1 MERPAALWN
10 HFEAQ
15 QNGDEL
21 PPPYGIA
28 HLVKGTKTLRCRFAI
43 DSMCSPISVIKESLV
58 QELGLLRRKQTVIT
72 SLADETRTPVT
83 STEMVT
89 CELVVHW
96 NGKRRTTF
104 IDAMIWEKPPGNQD
118 IIVAMPDALDT
129 GLIAF
134 ALPHEWR
141 RSWLGTACFSNQL
154 PLALRQD
161 QSMAAAAHAQFIM
174 SPEDE
179 DTIDISAR
187 IGLSKAHIITDV
199 STLKATQQYW
209 LSQFPTLNLPIPK
222 VAHPDLPK
230 FNPPFKEALMESYL
244 DKPDSKVPRTSPKLQ
259 DRINEVLGSLNEEGI
274 TNNHANPVGVASYI
288 VLIPKPDGSLRICI
302 NFAKV
307 NKILLVHHH
316 PLPACADLLNQLARK
331 KFFSKIDL
339 RHGFFNFDMHE
350 NAKWLTS
357 TIAPGH
363 AITWNK
369 IPQGLAPV
377 PNWFQ
382 WAMQTIFSEL
392 IAAGICLIY
401 LDDLIIM
408 GNTAAELEANIRL
421 VLERLAKYDL
431 RISIQKCDFECN
443 SSIEFLG
450 HTIKD
455 GKISPGPKSSKIL
468 EGIVN
473 PNDESAD
480 KDKNNKLNTFI
491 GIANWFSKYIPDC
504 QRKIKP
510 LLDARANGWTWGG
523 DQETAFKMFKD
534 ILANLQP
541 LHMPSG
547 GDNKL
552 EVHTDAS
559 KDGYFCVLFEDT
571 GEGEAC
577 ERLKVI
583 AYTGGVFRGPQLAW
597 SILQKE
603 MFAVFQAHL
612 KFDHFIRLHEFKL
625 VIDNKTMCYCE
636 TSADLMVQR
645 WYLRIQHY
653 QSEIIHL
660 PGILNILPDAGS
672 RLLHLE
678 HPNFVTAQFATLT
691 SAIHNS
697 KRIGTRVTRS
707 CTLALRQALAS
718 RQLEGILEQLDES
731 IPVLATDDTTIRH
744 LQTLLRD
751 NSVNSTAAQEFFSPA
766 CNAEA
771 HKSTASS
778 QLNGILEDPHEQD
791 SDITRSVPDSTTQAW
806 CSSEWR
812 TQPPRGP
819 NSCSTVH
826 MSEADLSELLQETKD
841 SASTQAEVAASQA
854 QSSHSTSS
862 RFSTEHTQPQ
872 RTLPIHPDKIH
883 LIRQCHGGCAG
894 HHGRDETIRKLQ
906 NSGHSWPTRF
916 IDVARFIASCPTCQR
931 HRLKQKTPYAQY
943 KSILTDAPLFGRWH
957 MDFLSIGSA
966 CEFTGATK
974 ILCMQE
980 ERSRYVILHACKAE
994 TSIEVVLAFLQ
1005 TFAIFG
1011 IPESIR
1017 SDNAP
1022 NLAAA
1027 AVKQFIEIT
1036 GIAHDF
1042 SVPHQAHTNGLIE
1055 STCGDTG
1062 RLLRMLCCD
1071 LHAYGR
1077 WSFMLPLV
1085 QRQLNSL
1092 TRATTGTTAS
1102 HMLFGA
1108 RVNLDRYIIPTA
1120 PMYVDPATRDAIRQS
1135 DTVQTFCDTLL
1146 VAQQDILF
1154 KADQIRA
1161 KILSDLQRQR
1171 PYLTEEQP
1179 QAGHLV
1185 LVPWNDTNTRP
1196 DKLSANMMGPYVIT
1210 SAQQG
1215 KNTVTLA
1222 HTIIPNPQ
1230 NEPATL
1236 VSAVADLKR
1245 FDDSLAL
1252 AEYDVPENRFRQLAY
1267 ANNNTRAVNCILSY
1281 RPLRILTAD
1290 ASNDVRNME
1299 YEVRFENSVSLTDTH
1314 WLRYCDIGHT
1324 FAFNSFWQFVQRQL
1338 VGHRCIALPE
1348 EFRHVHQVRSVAAA
1362 RNRRNASRLTDAAAT
1377 FDQHSMAFHPT

>member
-21 PPPYGIA
+21 QPPYGIG
-28 HLVKGTKTLRCRFAI
+28 HLVNGAKTLRCNFAI
-43 DSMCSPISVIKESLV
+43 DSMCRPISVIKNSLV
-58 QELGLLRRKQTVIT
+58 QELGLLRRKQTVVT

-83 STEMVT
+83 SSEIVT
-89 CELVVHW
+89 CELVIHW

-104 IDAMIWEKPPGNQD
+104 IDAMIWDTPPDNQD
-118 IIVAMPDALDT
+118 MIISMPDALDT

-154 PLALRQD
+154 PLAIRKD

-187 IGLSKAHIITDV
+187 ISLTKAHIISDA
-199 STLKATQQYW
+199 STLKATQKYW
-209 LSQFPTLNLPIPK
+209 LAQFPTLNLPIPK
-222 VAHPDLPK
+222 TAHPDLPK

-259 DRINEVLGSLNEEGI
+259 DRINDVLGKLGEEGI
-274 TNNHANPVGVASYI
+274 TNDHANPVGVASYI

-350 NAKWLTS
+350 SAKWLTS

-382 WAMQTIFSEL
+382 WAMQTIFSDL
-392 IAAGICLIY
+392 IAAGVCLIY

-408 GNTAAELEANIRL
+408 GNTAAELETNIRL

-431 RISIQKCDFECN
+431 RISIQKCDFDCN
-443 SSIEFLG
+443 TSIEFLG

-510 LLDARANGWTWGG
+510 LLDARANGWTWGA
-523 DQETAFKMFKD
+523 DQETAFHMFKD
-534 ILANLQP
+534 ILSNLQP

-547 GDNKL
+547 GNNKL

-559 KDGYFCVLFEDT
+559 KDGYFCVLFEDIGT
-571 GEGEAC
+571 GEAC
-577 ERLKVI
+577 ERLRVI
-583 AYTGGVFRGPQLAW
+583 AYAGGVFRGPQLAW

-678 HPNFVTAQFATLT
+678 HPNLVNAQFATLT
-691 SAIHNS
+691 SAILSS
-697 KRIGTRVTRS
+697 KSSRANVTKLNKQ
-707 CTLALRQALAS
+707 TLRQALAS
-718 RQLEGILEQLDES
+718 RQLDNILQQLDNTPAVLPVDDTSIHNLQRQLHNNTVAHTPTSEVTFSDCTSPNSTTPSSRSLSGTLDEFQETQLQQDCTES
-731 IPVLATDDTTIRH
+731 II
-744 LQTLLRD
+744 
-751 NSVNSTAAQEFFSPA
+751 
-766 CNAEA
+766 
-771 HKSTASS
+771 
-778 QLNGILEDPHEQD
+778 
-791 SDITRSVPDSTTQAW
+791 PDWATQAF
-806 CSSEWR
+806 
-812 TQPPRGP
+812 PRGTA
-819 NSCSTVH
+819 SCSTVP
-826 MSEADLSELLQETKD
+826 MSITDLLESLQHSTAD
-841 SASTQAEVAASQA
+841 SASTQAEVAM
-854 QSSHSTSS
+854 SSTHSTHSTSS
-862 RFSTEHTQPQ
+862 RFSTEHTQPK
-872 RTLPIHPDKIH
+872 RTLPIHPDNIH

-943 KSILTDAPLFGRWH
+943 KTILTDAPLFGRWH
-957 MDFLSIGSA
+957 MDFLTISSA

-980 ERSRYVILHACKAE
+980 ERSRYVMLHACKTE
-994 TSIEVVLAFLQ
+994 TSIEVVLAFLV
-1005 TFAIFG
+1005 TFSIFG

-1017 SDNAP
+1017 SDNAA
-1022 NLAAA
+1022 NLTAAS
-1027 AVKQFIEIT
+1027 VKQFLEIT
-1036 GIAHDF
+1036 GITHDF

-1092 TRATTGTTAS
+1092 TRATIGTTAS
-1102 HMLFGA
+1102 HILFGA

-1120 PMYVDPATRDAIRQS
+1120 PMNIDPATRDAVRNS

-1146 VAQQDILF
+1146 IAQQDILS

-1161 KILSDLQRQR
+1161 KILNDLQRRR

-1179 QAGHLV
+1179 QIGQLV

-1210 SAQQG
+1210 SAGQG

-1222 HTIIPNPQ
+1222 HTINPNPI
-1230 NEPATL
+1230 NEPAIL

-1245 FDDSLAL
+1245 FDDSLEL

-1281 RPLRILTAD
+1281 RPIRILTAD
-1290 ASNDVRNME
+1290 ASNNVRNQE
-1299 YEVRFENSVSLTDTH
+1299 YEVRFDNSVSLTDTH
-1314 WLRYCDIGHT
+1314 WLQYCDICHT
-1324 FAFNSFWQFVQRQL
+1324 FAFDSFWHFVRNQL
-1338 VGHRCIALPE
+1338 VGHRSVALPE
-1348 EFRHVHQVRSVAAA
+1348 EFRHVHQARSGAAA
-1362 RNRRNASRLTDAAAT
+1362 RSRRNASRLTQAATT
-1377 FDQHSMAFHPT
+1377 FDQQSMAFSTQ

>member
-1 MERPAALWN
+1 
-10 HFEAQ
+10 
-15 QNGDEL
+15 
-21 PPPYGIA
+21 
-28 HLVKGTKTLRCRFAI
+28 
-43 DSMCSPISVIKESLV
+43 
-58 QELGLLRRKQTVIT
+58 
-72 SLADETRTPVT
+72 
-83 STEMVT
+83 
-89 CELVVHW
+89 
-96 NGKRRTTF
+96 
-104 IDAMIWEKPPGNQD
+104 MIWDNPPDGQD
-118 IIVAMPDALDT
+118 MIIAMPDALDT

-154 PLALRQD
+154 PLAIRQD

-187 IGLSKAHIITDV
+187 ISLTKAHIISDA
-199 STLKATQQYW
+199 SSLKATQRYW
-209 LSQFPTLNLPIPK
+209 LSQFPNLNLPIPRQ
-222 VAHPDLPK
+222 AHPDLPK
-230 FNPPFKEALMESYL
+230 FNPPFKETLMESYL
-244 DKPDSKVPRTSPKLQ
+244 DKADSKVPRTSPKLQ
-259 DRINEVLGSLNEEGI
+259 DRINDVLGKLEAEGI
-274 TNNHANPVGVASYI
+274 TNDHANPVGVASYI

-350 NAKWLTS
+350 SAKWLTS

-382 WAMQTIFSEL
+382 WAMQTIFGDL
-392 IAAGICLIY
+392 IAKGICLIY

-408 GNTAAELEANIRL
+408 GDTAEELEVNIRL
-421 VLERLAKYDL
+421 VLERLNKYDL
-431 RISIQKCDFECN
+431 RISIQKCDFDCN
-443 SSIEFLG
+443 TSIEFLG

-473 PNDESAD
+473 PNNETED
-480 KDKNNKLNTFI
+480 KDKNTKLNTFI

-510 LLDARANGWTWGG
+510 LLDARTNGWTWGS
-523 DQETAFKMFKD
+523 DQETAFHMFKD

-541 LHMPSG
+541 LHMPTGST
-547 GDNKL
+547 NKL

-571 GEGEAC
+571 GEGTSC
-577 ERLKVI
+577 DRLHVI
-583 AYTGGVFRGPQLAW
+583 AYAGGVFRGPQLAW

-603 MFAVFQAHL
+603 MYAVFQAHL

-660 PGILNILPDAGS
+660 PGVLNILPDAGS

-678 HPNFVTAQFATLT
+678 HPNFVNAQFSTLT
-691 SAIHNS
+691 SAVNNAKFPS
-697 KRIGTRVTRS
+697 ASTVTKINKAS
-707 CTLALRQALAS
+707 LTHCLAS
-718 RQLEGILEQLDES
+718 RQLNKILDELDDS
-731 IPVLATDDTTIRH
+731 TSYLPVDDTSIRH
-744 LQTLLRD
+744 LQIRHSLPISNT
-751 NSVNSTAAQEFFSPA
+751 
-766 CNAEA
+766 
-771 HKSTASS
+771 
-778 QLNGILEDPHEQD
+778 
-791 SDITRSVPDSTTQAW
+791 STTDSPDWA
-806 CSSEWR
+806 
-812 TQPPRGP
+812 TTPLPHGP
-819 NSCSTVH
+819 ASCSTVPL
-826 MSEADLSELLQETKD
+826 SATDLSDILQEQLDD
-841 SASTQAEVAASQA
+841 SASTQAHLAASQT
-854 QSSHSTSS
+854 HSICSTNSQ
-862 RFSTEHTQPQ
+862 FSTEHTLPQ
-872 RTLPIHPDKIH
+872 RALPIHPDHIH
-883 LIRQCHGGCAG
+883 LIRQCHGGCSG
-894 HHGRDETIRKLQ
+894 HHGREETIRKLQ
-906 NSGHSWPTRF
+906 NSGHAWPTRF
-916 IDVARFIASCPTCQR
+916 VDVARFIASCSTCQR
-931 HRLKQKTPYAQY
+931 HRLTQKRPYAMY

-957 MDFLSIGSA
+957 MDFLTISTA

-980 ERSRYVILHACKAE
+980 ERSRYVMLHACKAE
-994 TSIEVVLAFLQ
+994 TSIEVVLAFLV

-1017 SDNAP
+1017 SDHAS
-1022 NLAAA
+1022 NLAEAS
-1027 AVKQFIEIT
+1027 VKQFLKLT
-1036 GIAHDF
+1036 GITHDF
-1042 SVPHQAHTNGLIE
+1042 SIPHQAHTNGLIE
-1055 STCGDTG
+1055 STCGDTS

-1077 WSFMLPLV
+1077 WSFMLPLI

-1092 TRATTGTTAS
+1092 TRTTTGTTAN

-1108 RVNLDRYIIPTA
+1108 RVNLDRYILPTT
-1120 PMYVDPATRDAIRQS
+1120 PMLVGPEMREAVRNS
-1135 DTVQTFCDTLL
+1135 DTVQNFCDTLL
-1146 VAQQDILF
+1146 LAQQDILF
-1154 KADQIRA
+1154 KADQIRT
-1161 KILSDLQRQR
+1161 KIINNLQRQR
-1171 PYLTEEQP
+1171 PYIAAEQP
-1179 QAGHLV
+1179 QIGQLV

-1210 SAQQG
+1210 AAQPG
-1215 KNTVTLA
+1215 KNTVTLS
-1222 HTIIPNPQ
+1222 HTTIPTPIH
-1230 NEPATL
+1230 EPATL
-1236 VSAVADLKR
+1236 VSAVADLKH

-1267 ANNNTRAVNCILSY
+1267 INNNTRAVDCILSY
-1281 RPLRILTAD
+1281 RALRILTAD
-1290 ASNDVRNME
+1290 DPNDVRNME
-1299 YEVRFENSVSLTDTH
+1299 FEVRFENSSTLTDTT
-1314 WLRYCDIGHT
+1314 WLRYYDIRHT
-1324 FAFNSFWQFVQRQL
+1324 FAFASFWRFVRRQL
-1338 VGHRCIALPE
+1338 VGHRSIAIPE
-1348 EFRHVHQVRSVAAA
+1348 EFRQVHQLRSATAA
-1362 RNRRNASRLTDAAAT
+1362 RSRRDASRLNSAASL
-1377 FDQHSMAFHPT
+1377 FDQETLTFPTP